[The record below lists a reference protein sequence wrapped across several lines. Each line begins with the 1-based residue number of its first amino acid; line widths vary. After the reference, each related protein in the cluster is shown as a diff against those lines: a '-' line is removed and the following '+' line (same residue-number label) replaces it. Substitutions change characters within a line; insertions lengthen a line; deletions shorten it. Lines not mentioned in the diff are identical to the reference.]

1 MFFLDFVVNWL
12 KILPNGL
19 KHKLINKSIILDL
32 QVYCEHSYKN
42 KNLLFVPRNIKG
54 LFLALTVSISI
65 QNSYQYTC
73 TLYEHKLAP
82 AWISSGDVYIL
93 SCQHTRK
100 DSLQTNWLILIV
112 WTFALTGNY
121 FSWSVFFTVCMYV
134 FKSYSQ
140 RSREN
145 LLHVSIAC
153 AR

>member
-54 LFLALTVSISI
+54 LVLALTISISI

-73 TLYEHKLAP
+73 TLYEHKSAP

-112 WTFALTGNY
+112 WTLLKLVIIFHVA
-121 FSWSVFFTVCMYV
+121 FSLLYVCMFSCHIHNVLEKIY
-134 FKSYSQ
+134 
-140 RSREN
+140 
-145 LLHVSIAC
+145 C
-153 AR
+153 M